1 MDKFIGWILLF
12 VIVFAVGQ
20 CDAGEVYKPDS
31 MIVCTNAT
39 DARESAKVMSL
50 VGECTKV
57 SGLTIEKLSEVDYGD
72 TVMGTW
78 AVFEIR
84 GVGEDKIFYSP
95 SYKSFNTR

>member
-50 VGECTKV
+50 VGECRILLNTN
-57 SGLTIEKLSEVDYGD
+57 ID
-72 TVMGTW
+72 TGRIATV
-78 AVFEIR
+78 
-84 GVGEDKIFYSP
+84 
-95 SYKSFNTR
+95 